1 MTIERLD
8 NNFNEEESIH
18 TAEIIPRPP
27 LSAVIPDRDKRINP
41 HDLFTLFTATI
52 ILQNEPFV
60 R

>member
-1 MTIERLD
+1 MTLERLE

-18 TAEIIPRPP
+18 TAEIIPQPP
-27 LSAVIPDRDKRINP
+27 SNIVVPGKDNRINP

-52 ILQNEPFV
+52 ILQNEAFV

>member
-1 MTIERLD
+1 MTLERLE

-18 TAEIIPRPP
+18 TAEIIPQPP
-27 LSAVIPDRDKRINP
+27 LNVGVPGKDNRINP

-52 ILQNEPFV
+52 ILQNEAFV